1 MSKKP
6 KLEFADESERLI
18 VEAAL
23 KAYRQCRQDLDHAA
37 YGHGMEVLETSL
49 MTHGRESL
57 RVMGEQLAK
66 AKREK
71 KR

>member
-1 MSKKP
+1 MSKKSMV
-6 KLEFADESERLI
+6 ECADDSERLI
-18 VEAAL
+18 LEAAL
-23 KAYRQCRQDLDHAA
+23 KAYRQCKQDLDHAA

-57 RVMGEQLAK
+57 RVMGEQLAQ